1 MWCVVSEGDVFILG
15 GFCSS
20 GGDSSDC
27 SFSSAT
33 VTEVTADIVVDV
45 VVIVFTKGGSSGGD
59 SSDCSFS
66 SAAVT
71 EVDTDVV
78 VDVVFTKGG

>member
-1 MWCVVSEGDVFILG
+1 MSEGDVFIFG

-20 GGDSSDC
+20 GGVSSDC
-27 SFSSAT
+27 SFSSAS

-45 VVIVFTKGGSSGGD
+45 VVVVFTDGGSSGGD
-59 SSDCSFS
+59 SSDFSFS

-71 EVDTDVV
+71 EVATDVV
-78 VDVVFTKGG
+78 VKILFTKGG